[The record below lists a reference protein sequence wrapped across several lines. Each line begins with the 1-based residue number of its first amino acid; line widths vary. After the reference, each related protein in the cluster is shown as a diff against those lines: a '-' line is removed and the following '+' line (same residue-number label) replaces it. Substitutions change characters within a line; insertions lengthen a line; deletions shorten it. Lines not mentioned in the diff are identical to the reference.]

1 MFKRGIANQVALRFG
16 VFSLLLCLLL
26 GSISIYTSNKFM
38 VTDAEHALENITKLG
53 SEKISIS
60 IKDRLLILQEIS
72 NRSETKSMNFSTQR
86 DSLKNDIER
95 LGYLDIAIVTK
106 DGIAKYILANDTA
119 DLSNQDFVKSAL
131 SGVPNISDVIVDKEA
146 GTAILL
152 YAVPIYNKSDVVG
165 VLIAKRDANAL
176 FAITDDMGY
185 GNNGYAYLINEGG
198 VIVAHPNKEYVI
210 NQFNPIEEVKSN
222 DSFKSLAT
230 ILTRI
235 LKEKSGVSQYKFNN
249 NDLYNAYQS
258 VEGTPWILVNT
269 ALKSEVLAGG
279 QTLFKI
285 LILVVI
291 AAVVVSIVLSF
302 FIGRSIAK
310 PIIKL
315 VSIVDRQ
322 SQLNFSE
329 SNDENIQIIEK
340 RNDEIGSI
348 TKALL
353 HMSKSVCSFVKNVS
367 ITSEQ
372 VSATSQELTATAA
385 EAASS
390 SEEVAAAI
398 DVIASGAM
406 RQAENTVESF
416 KVLEQL
422 SKVIHGNQTSS
433 NALELASRKIET
445 SVTLG
450 LDVINQLIKKN
461 SENSLVSKAVAES
474 INKTEES
481 SKSIGDAS
489 QLITSISEQTNLL
502 ALNAS
507 IEAARAGE
515 HGRGFA
521 VVAEEIRKLAE
532 QSKASTLIID
542 EMVTRLSKDAK
553 SAVSKMDE
561 AKKIVQEQ
569 DLSVSLTLNAFQDIA
584 DAVKES
590 GELVEQIFKASG
602 DMENS
607 RNEVMSNIENLSNV
621 AEQNATST
629 QEISAAIE
637 EQTAT
642 AEEISNASSDLSQMA
657 FDLQE
662 EIKKFII

>member
-1 MFKRGIANQVALRFG
+1 MFKKGIANQVALRFG

-26 GSISIYTSNKFM
+26 GSISIFTSNKFM
-38 VTDAEHALENITKLG
+38 VTDAEHSLENITKLG

-72 NRSETKSMNFSTQR
+72 NRSETKSMNFSTQK
-86 DSLKNDIER
+86 DSMKDDIER
-95 LGYLDIAIVTK
+95 LGYLDIAIATK
-106 DGIAKYILANDTA
+106 DGIAKYILDNTTE
-119 DLSNQDFVKSAL
+119 DLSDQDFVKDAL
-131 SGVPNISDVIVDKEA
+131 SGVPNISDVIVNKEA
-146 GTAILL
+146 GTTVLL
-152 YAVPIYNKSDVVG
+152 YAVPIYDRSDVVG

-185 GNNGYAYLINEGG
+185 GDNGYAYLINNQGI
-198 VIVAHPNKEYVI
+198 IVAHPNREYVL
-210 NQFNPIEEVKSN
+210 NQFNPIEEVKTN
-222 DSFKSLAT
+222 DNYKSLANV
-230 ILTRI
+230 LTKI
-235 LKEKSGVSQYKFNN
+235 LKEQSGVSQYKFNN
-249 NDLYNAYQS
+249 NDLYNAYQP
-258 VEGTPWILVNT
+258 VEGTSWILINT

-285 LILVVI
+285 LIIVVI

-322 SQLNFSE
+322 SQLNFSA
-329 SNDENIQIIEK
+329 SNDQNIQIIEK
-340 RNDEIGSI
+340 RNDEIGGI
-348 TKALL
+348 TRALL
-353 HMSKSVCSFVKNVS
+353 QMSKSVCAFVKNVS
-367 ITSEQ
+367 TTSEQ

-398 DVIASGAM
+398 ELIASGAT

-416 KVLEQL
+416 KVLDQL
-422 SKVIHGNQTSS
+422 SKVIHENQTSS
-433 NALELASRKIET
+433 SSLESASKKIAT
-445 SVTLG
+445 NVTLG
-450 LDVINQLIKKN
+450 LEVINQLIKKN
-461 SENSLVSKAVAES
+461 SENSVVSIAVAES

-481 SKSIGDAS
+481 SKSIGEAS

-542 EMVTRLSKDAK
+542 EMVTRLSKDAQ
-553 SAVSKMDE
+553 SAVSKMDD

-569 DLSVSLTLNAFQDIA
+569 DLSVALTLKAFQDIA

-590 GELVEQIFKASG
+590 GTFVDQIFKASNA
-602 DMENS
+602 MENNK
-607 RNEVMSNIENLSNV
+607 NEVMLNIENLSNV